1 VWKAVKRLQF
11 FGYSFAGKRRQP
23 HRMPGIERGDL
34 GEMGMSA
41 TESAFALAEYDASYE
56 GERRI
61 VVETQGLV
69 KVFTSSFTRRKKWA
83 LRGLN
88 LQVYEGEVFGF
99 LGPNGAGK
107 TTTMKLML
115 GLLLPT
121 SGTIKVFGMSPD
133 EPESRRD
140 VGFLPENPN
149 FYDCLTLGEFLR
161 LCAALSG
168 ITGKREV
175 ERRMAE
181 SLFLSRLV
189 EEENIQLRKFSK
201 GMLQRVGLAQAL
213 INNPRLL
220 ILDEPLSGLDP
231 IGRKEFRDA
240 ILRLKEEGKTVFF
253 SSHIIPDVELICDR
267 VGIINNGRLERVGHL
282 NELVPGE
289 AKSIEIA
296 VKNISEE
303 ATYALEPYVEG
314 VEFIGDTTILK
325 LRNSDLATMV
335 LGKLAKEGVQ
345 ILSVVPQ
352 KESLESLFFKEVTQR
367 SSEEESNEL
376 SFV

>member
-1 VWKAVKRLQF
+1 M
-11 FGYSFAGKRRQP
+11 S
-23 HRMPGIERGDL
+23 
-34 GEMGMSA
+34 MSA
-41 TESAFALAEYDASYE
+41 AERALALTEYDATYE

-61 VVETQGLV
+61 VVEAQGLV

-88 LQVYEGEVFGF
+88 LHVYEGEVFGF

-107 TTTMKLML
+107 TTTMKLMV

-133 EPESRRD
+133 APDSRRE
-140 VGFLPENPN
+140 VGFLPENPS
-149 FYDCLTLGEFLR
+149 FYDCLTVGEFLR

-168 ITGKREV
+168 VTGKREV

-189 EEENIQLRKFSK
+189 EEENVQLRKFSK

-213 INNPRLL
+213 VNNPRLL

-240 ILRLKEEGKTVFF
+240 ILRLKEEGRTVFF

-289 AKSIEIA
+289 TKSIEIA
-296 VKNISEE
+296 VKDLSEE
-303 ATYALEPYVEG
+303 AACALEPYIGG

-325 LRNSDLATMV
+325 LSNSDLATMV
-335 LGKLAKEGVQ
+335 LGKLAKEGVR

-352 KESLESLFFKEVTQR
+352 KESLESLFFKEITQR
-367 SSEEESNEL
+367 PSKEESNEL
-376 SFV
+376 SLA

>member
-1 VWKAVKRLQF
+1 MAVSQPTPEEEETKRHGCPMGVL
-11 FGYSFAGKRRQP
+11 S
-23 HRMPGIERGDL
+23 ERGGSEREMSVSSAESTL
-34 GEMGMSA
+34 GLQEE
-41 TESAFALAEYDASYE
+41 TTWQE
-56 GERRI
+56 GERRVAI
-61 VVETQGLV
+61 EARGLV
-69 KVFTSSFTRRKKWA
+69 KVFTSPFTRQKKWA

-121 SGTIKVFGMSPD
+121 SGTITLFGMDPGD
-133 EPESRRD
+133 PASRRE
-140 VGFLPENPN
+140 VGFLPENPS

-168 ITGKREV
+168 ITSKREM

-181 SLFLSRLV
+181 SLFISRLV
-189 EEENIQLRKFSK
+189 KEENTRLRKFSK

-213 INNPRLL
+213 INNPKLVV
-220 ILDEPLSGLDP
+220 LDEPLSGLDP

-240 ILRLKEEGKTVFF
+240 ILGLKQEGKTVFF

-267 VGIINNGRLERVGHL
+267 VGIINDGSLERVGHISD
-282 NELVPGE
+282 LVPGE

-296 VKNISEE
+296 VKDLREE
-303 ATYALEPYVEG
+303 TACALDAHVEQMEC
-314 VEFIGDTTILK
+314 VGDTTIIRLK
-325 LRNSDLATMV
+325 NSELATMV
-335 LGKLAKEGVQ
+335 IGKLARDGAR
-345 ILSVVPQ
+345 ILSVTPQ
-352 KESLESLFFKEVTQR
+352 KESLESLFLREITRK
-367 SSEEESNEL
+367 SGKEESREL
-376 SFV
+376 TLV